1 MARRGLARRTVAVVQ
16 LPTAEAWIDLLL
28 RRGAELRKAGVLS
41 IACDGHSAVL
51 AAAEPEEAVG
61 DQTGDQP
68 TDDDESNAWEN
79 PAGYPAGRVPTFGDV
94 DGINDLPP
102 IPEFDS

>member
-1 MARRGLARRTVAVVQ
+1 MAVVQ

-41 IACDGHSAVL
+41 IACEGHSAVL
-51 AAAEPEEAVG
+51 AAADPDATAAGEE
-61 DQTGDQP
+61 TGDQP
-68 TDDDESNAWEN
+68 SDDDESNAWEN
-79 PAGYPAGRVPTFGDV
+79 PAGYPAGRVPTFGEV